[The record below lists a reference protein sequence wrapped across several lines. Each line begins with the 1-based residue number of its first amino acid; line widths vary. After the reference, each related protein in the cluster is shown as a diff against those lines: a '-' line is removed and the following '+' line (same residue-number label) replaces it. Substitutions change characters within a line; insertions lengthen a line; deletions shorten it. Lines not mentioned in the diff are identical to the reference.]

1 MNNAMLL
8 ALPIALPI
16 LVGAAVLPFLRKNA
30 SALAWTGLG
39 TLVVTLLA
47 SLGLLMDASA
57 SSHIPWLGLFDLSFG
72 ITGWKALLLGFL
84 FFFQILNGI
93 YLLRSIARIPRP
105 WLFTTFA
112 LVAFGSACG
121 AILAQNVLV
130 LLIGWELVLISLY
143 AMILAGGD
151 GTDPLAMKTLVL
163 NGASDFLLILGLMVY
178 EHLHA
183 SLHLDTAS
191 RVATGSSF
199 AAFAAFVLM
208 FVGAGAKAGMWPFHG
223 WITEAAEK
231 MPTPGFAALPLTL
244 AKVLGIYLLFLIC
257 NTLFTLSAGAKTV
270 MFIFAGVTILVGVV
284 PALVERNFKKVL
296 ALTAISS
303 VGFMVAGMATSAA
316 AGMAGALM
324 FLLTQV
330 MAQAAMFYTA
340 GNLEQVSG
348 GSSLEAIENRKDIL
362 PLTVVGFL
370 MAFTALVA
378 LPPTGGFLALDFVFK
393 GLLEQHRFLAFF
405 FVWTGVALNIAVLLK
420 LSAVI
425 LSGWRNKVK
434 TDLDGS
440 LTGPVVILGVAA
452 LLSGFVLDLNS
463 GLLGG
468 VVGLHESDWLRE
480 AWNVSP
486 TTIAC
491 VGAWLLG
498 ATIFFALRQSGK
510 PEWSTFHF
518 LRESPILGPALQL
531 AEEKTFDTYE
541 VGVKAVQWTANLV
554 FWRFE
559 RLIDRVADWFIGTG
573 RNIARPA
580 LSAIH
585 TGVYSNYLAWVV
597 AGFVLVSALVLLR

>member
-1 MNNAMLL
+1 MNNTMLL

-30 SALAWTGLG
+30 SALAWTSLL
-39 TLVVTLLA
+39 TVIVTLLV
-47 SLGLLMDASA
+47 SLGLLTDASA

-84 FFFQILNGI
+84 FFFQIVNGI
-93 YLLRSIARIPRP
+93 YLLRSITKIPHP

-121 AILAQNVLV
+121 AILSQNVLV
-130 LLIGWELVLISLY
+130 LLIGWELVLVSLY
-143 AMILAGGD
+143 AMILAGGE

-199 AAFAAFVLM
+199 AAFAAFVLL

-223 WITEAAEK
+223 WISEAAEK

-244 AKVLGIYLLFLIC
+244 AKVLGVYLLFLVC

-270 MFIFAGVTILVGVV
+270 MVVFATVTILVAVV

-296 ALTAISS
+296 ALVAVSS
-303 VGFMVAGMATSAA
+303 VGFMVAGMATSSA

-324 FLLTQV
+324 FLLTHALYQS
-330 MAQAAMFYTA
+330 AMFFAA
-340 GNLEQVSG
+340 GNLEQAAG
-348 GSSLEAIENRKDIL
+348 GSSLEAIENRKEIL
-362 PLTVVGFL
+362 PYTVAGFL
-370 MAFTALVA
+370 MALTAAVS
-378 LPPTGGFLALDFVFK
+378 LPPTGGFLGLDFVFK
-393 GLLEQHRFLAFF
+393 GLIEQHRFLAFF
-405 FVWTGVALNIAVLLK
+405 FVWAGVVLNIAVLLK
-420 LSAVI
+420 LAAVI
-425 LSGWRNKVK
+425 LSGWRSKVK
-434 TDLDGS
+434 ADLDWF
-440 LTGPVVILGVAA
+440 LAGPVLVLGAGA
-452 LLSGFVLDLNS
+452 LLVGFVLDMNS

-468 VVGLHESDWLRE
+468 VVGLHASDWLRE
-480 AWNVSP
+480 AWHVSP
-486 TTIAC
+486 TTVAC
-491 VGAWLLG
+491 VGAWILG
-498 ATIFFALRQSGK
+498 ATLFFALRQPGK

-518 LRESPILGPALQL
+518 LRESPVLGRAYQL
-531 AEEKTFDTYE
+531 AEERTFDTYE
-541 VGVKAVQWTANLV
+541 VGVKVVQWTANLV

-573 RNIARPA
+573 RAIARPA

>member
-1 MNNAMLL
+1 MNNTLLL

-30 SALAWTGLG
+30 SALAWAGLG
-39 TLVVTLLA
+39 TVVITLLA
-47 SLGLLMDASA
+47 SLGLLADASA

-93 YLLRSIARIPRP
+93 YLLRSIGRIPRP

-130 LLIGWELVLISLY
+130 LLIGWELVLVSLY

-151 GTDPLAMKTLVL
+151 GTEPLAMKALVL

-178 EHLHA
+178 EHLHG

-191 RVATGSSF
+191 RVATSSSF
-199 AAFAAFVLM
+199 AAFAAFALM
-208 FVGAGAKAGMWPFHG
+208 FVGAGAKAGMWPFNA
-223 WITEAAEK
+223 WVPEAAEK

-244 AKVLGIYLLFLIC
+244 GKVLGVYLLFLIC

-270 MFIFAGVTILVGVV
+270 MFVFATVTIFAAIV
-284 PALVERNFKKVL
+284 PALVERHFRKVL
-296 ALTAISS
+296 ALIAMSS
-303 VGFMVAGMATSAA
+303 LGFMVAGMATSAA

-324 FLLTQV
+324 FLLTHVLFQS
-330 MAQAAMFYTA
+330 AMFYTV
-340 GNLEQVSG
+340 GNLEQAAG
-348 GSSLEAIENRKDIL
+348 GPSLEEIENRKEIL
-362 PLTVVGFL
+362 PYTVAGFL
-370 MAFTALVA
+370 MAFTAAVS

-393 GLLEQHRFLAFF
+393 GLLEQHRFFAFF
-405 FVWTGVALNIAVLLK
+405 FVWTGVVFNIAVILK
-420 LSAVI
+420 LAAVI

-434 TDLDGS
+434 ADLDWS
-440 LTGPVVILGVAA
+440 LTGPVVVLGAAA
-452 LLSGFVLDLNS
+452 LLGGFVFDMNS
-463 GLLGG
+463 GLIGG

-480 AWNVSP
+480 TWNVSP

-491 VGAWLLG
+491 VGTWVLG
-498 ATIFFALRQSGK
+498 ATLFFALRQSGK
-510 PEWSTFHF
+510 PEWNTFHF
-518 LRESPILGPALQL
+518 LRESPVLSRAYQL
-531 AEEKTFDTYE
+531 AEDKAFDAYE
-541 VGVKAVQWTANLV
+541 VGVKVVQWTAHLV

-573 RNIARPA
+573 RDIARPA